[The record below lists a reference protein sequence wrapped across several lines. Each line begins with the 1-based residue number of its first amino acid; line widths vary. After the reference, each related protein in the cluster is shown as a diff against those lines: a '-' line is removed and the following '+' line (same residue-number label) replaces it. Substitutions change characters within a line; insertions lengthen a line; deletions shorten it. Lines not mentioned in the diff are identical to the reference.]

1 MDLGQGWFCASRT
14 THQTFSCSRPTCH
27 SIHRIDRE
35 KSLREVLRFLAE
47 LAPVQSREGDSLDLD
62 FCERRVAAL
71 QGQWIVS
78 REQKVG
84 DHAERPHVAAFVVAN
99 ALVVLHIDLGSDVV
113 ASSHQ
118 TMHVVRIVDDPAQSK
133 VNQFDL
139 RVWTIVRKH
148 DIRQSILEHT
158 NESTL
163 QIAMRN
169 VLGLVEIGNGVY
181 DGFDD
186 SLCVPFRK
194 FPHYSS
200 SPFSNATGTVHKTR
214 VELTTAQQLLDQIN
228 GLWSFVYFV

>member
-1 MDLGQGWFCASRT
+1 M
-14 THQTFSCSRPTCH
+14 
-27 SIHRIDRE
+27 
-35 KSLREVLRFLAE
+35 
-47 LAPVQSREGDSLDLD
+47 
-62 FCERRVAAL
+62 
-71 QGQWIVS
+71 S

-84 DHAERPHVAAFVVAN
+84 YHAERPHVAAFVVAD

-133 VNQFDL
+133 IDQFDL
-139 RVWTIVRKH
+139 RVRTVVRKH
-148 DIRQSILEHT
+148 DIRQPILEHT

-163 QIAMRN
+163 QIAMRY
-169 VLGLVEIGNGVY
+169 VLGLMEIGNGVY

-194 FPHYSS
+194 LPHYSS
-200 SPFSNATGTVHKTR
+200 TPFSNATGTVHKTS

-228 GLWSFVYFV
+228 GLWSFVYFI